1 MDVLKDYAYIWETDR
16 DKYVLLNDDFGN
28 SILAIGGDEIKF
40 LLIEDDALLD
50 MVVEKMQERGNKVY
64 GSIAELQEALNSK

>member
-28 SILAIGGDEIKF
+28 SILAIGEGEIKF
-40 LLIEDDALLD
+40 LLIENDALLD